1 MLESG
6 RVHVDLVYRGGGCRR
21 RALARGGPLAELGIS
36 PAGCPAAES
45 SMAAADFPSLL
56 IIIQIPHLLVSIFRR
71 L

>member
-56 IIIQIPHLLVSIFRR
+56 SSSFCHINEFQRVVF
-71 L
+71 

>member
-45 SMAAADFPSLL
+45 SMAAAVFPSLL
-56 IIIQIPHLLVSIFRR
+56 IIIQICVCVF
-71 L
+71 